1 MKQAKRA
8 LALQPA
14 PVPVRSL
21 SARALN
27 AVGWSY
33 VAGFIFLVAQVGYTA
48 ITARLVSPLAYGGY
62 ALALTI
68 VRLAGLVGMVGIGD
82 SVMRVPELTDRGART
97 ALTLALGSGVL
108 LSVALIALSGP
119 IEYGFGPLAR
129 GRCCGSS
136 PCSRL

>member
-8 LALQPA
+8 LALRPA

-33 VAGFIFLVAQVGYTA
+33 FAGFILLVAQVGYTA
-48 ITARLVSPLAYGGY
+48 ITARRVSPLAYGGY

-68 VRLAGLVGMVGIGD
+68 VGLAGLAGMVGIGD

-97 ALTLALGSGVL
+97 ALTLSLGSG
-108 LSVALIALSGP
+108 SP
-119 IEYGFGPLAR
+119 FR
-129 GRCCGSS
+129 GR
-136 PCSRL
+136 

>member
-1 MKQAKRA
+1 MKQARRA
-8 LALQPA
+8 LGLQPA

-21 SARALN
+21 SARALH

-68 VRLAGLVGMVGIGD
+68 VGLAGLVGMVGLGD

-97 ALTLALGSGVL
+97 ALTLAVGSSSRSETTGSGD
-108 LSVALIALSGP
+108 
-119 IEYGFGPLAR
+119 
-129 GRCCGSS
+129 
-136 PCSRL
+136 

>member
-33 VAGFIFLVAQVGYTA
+33 FAGFIFLVSQVGYTA

-68 VRLAGLVGMVGIGD
+68 VVHWLA
-82 SVMRVPELTDRGART
+82 
-97 ALTLALGSGVL
+97 
-108 LSVALIALSGP
+108 
-119 IEYGFGPLAR
+119 
-129 GRCCGSS
+129 
-136 PCSRL
+136 